1 MVFVIFFAL
10 CFLPVIPE
18 CFYQGSRCFFWLCLK
33 RKANCWIP
41 ALKTLPEWRSSG
53 WCLLSFFALCFS
65 LVIPECFYQGSRC
78 FFWLCLKRKNNCW
91 IPAQQRYRN
100 DGLNTWIP
108 ALKTLPEWRS
118 SWALAE
124 RRSSWVLAERHS
136 SWALAEWHSSWRNQN
151 NLVVNFVC
159 FLVLLYL
166 FARHPWML
174 LSGIQVFLLTLLET
188 Y

>member
-118 SWALAE
+118 SGWCLL
-124 RRSSWVLAERHS
+124 S
-136 SWALAEWHSSWRNQN
+136 
-151 NLVVNFVC
+151 F
-159 FLVLLYL
+159 LLYVFCSSSL
-166 FARHPWML
+166 SAFIRDPGVSFDFAWNVKTTAGFRLNSVNGMTGWTPGFRL
-174 LSGIQVFLLTLLET
+174 
-188 Y
+188 